1 MKKDSQGETQ
11 IMQCVVAAIVIACK
25 CKYGQELN
33 QVSQIMLK
41 SLIIEALYIC
51 VFRDSTA
58 SSSCRFTGPHWSI
71 FVF

>member
-41 SLIIEALYIC
+41 SC
-51 VFRDSTA
+51 
-58 SSSCRFTGPHWSI
+58 
-71 FVF
+71 